1 MPETWENWLG
11 RVNSPIYYAR
21 QIREIYLVLP
31 YSLDSKAP
39 VELWNPLS
47 KAVFS
52 KYSFISNEG
61 RIWND
66 SKAQK

>member
-1 MPETWENWLG
+1 MPDTCENWLG

-39 VELWNPLS
+39 FEIHWVKQYLVNTVLFRM
-47 KAVFS
+47 K
-52 KYSFISNEG
+52 
-61 RIWND
+61 D
-66 SKAQK
+66 M